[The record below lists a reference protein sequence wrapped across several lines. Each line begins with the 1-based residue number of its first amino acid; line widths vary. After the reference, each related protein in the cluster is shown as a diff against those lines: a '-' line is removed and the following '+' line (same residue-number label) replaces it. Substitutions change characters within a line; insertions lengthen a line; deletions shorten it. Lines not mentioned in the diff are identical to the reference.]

1 MYPANV
7 IDEKRRRFLEAL
19 QESGNVSK
27 SCEVIGVSRAAIYMT
42 RKRLPGFAKEW
53 EIALEVY
60 VLKLEDKLRELSE
73 AGSERSLHFYLKS
86 HKPETYNRELLAK
99 LVDEDNTQQVREHAQ
114 KLLEVLAKG
123 STNAGTV
130 ANTEEIP
137 ADDSDGV

>member
-7 IDEKRRRFLEAL
+7 VDEKRHKYLEAL

-27 SCEVIGVSRAAIYMT
+27 SCEVIDVSRAAIYMT

-53 EIALEVY
+53 EMALEIY
-60 VLKLEDKLRELSE
+60 ALKLEDKLRELSE

-86 HKPETYNRELLAK
+86 HKPEVYNRELLAK

-114 KLLEVLAKG
+114 KLLEVLAQ
-123 STNAGTV
+123 NGTV
-130 ANTEEIP
+130 ADTAEVP